1 MLTSLGV
8 VAATAP
14 VASAAAVLALGVKA
28 EAGVAA
34 TLVATVGGSPVEVAL
49 STPVLINLR
58 SRVWVWGT
66 VS

>member
-1 MLTSLGV
+1 MPAPP
-8 VAATAP
+8 AAVP
-14 VASAAAVLALGVKA
+14 VASAAAVLVLGVPA

-66 VS
+66 VY